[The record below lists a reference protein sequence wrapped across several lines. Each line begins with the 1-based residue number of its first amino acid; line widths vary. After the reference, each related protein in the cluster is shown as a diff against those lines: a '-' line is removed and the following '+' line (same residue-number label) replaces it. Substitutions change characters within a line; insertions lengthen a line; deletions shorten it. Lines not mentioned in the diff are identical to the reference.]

1 VVIASCTPRTHEPL
15 FQEVLAKAGLNPY
28 LVTMANIRD
37 QCSWVHMQ
45 QYEEATGK
53 AKDLVRMAVGRI
65 TFARPLTRQKIDV
78 TKEALVIGGGMAG
91 ITAALEMAGMEY
103 KTYLVEKSD
112 KLGGNAAKLAL
123 SPSGRYYGG
132 YIQKYIDDVINNPLI
147 EVFVNTEIK
156 KIDGYVG
163 NFTTE
168 LKVGDE
174 IRTIKHG
181 VVIVATGAKERKP
194 TEYLYGQNSNIITQM
209 ELENRILTG
218 KLDVNNIK
226 NVVMIQCVGSRDEE
240 RPYCSRVCCNQAIK
254 NAMIIK
260 QMNEDINVTILYRDI
275 RTYGLNEISY
285 RRARKAGVQF
295 IHYEPENRPEVE
307 LKDKK
312 LYVKIYEP
320 IVDSVIAIQPDLLVL
335 STGIECQADE
345 NRKLAQMLKVPL
357 NQEGF
362 FLEAHAKLRPVDF
375 ATEGVYLCG
384 LAHAPKNMK
393 ESIAQA
399 KAAAARAATIIS
411 KDSLETE
418 GTIAR
423 VSERDCTAC
432 GTCEK
437 VCAYKAISVEEIQ
450 SRGKTVRHAVVNP
463 VLCKGCGT
471 CSAACRCGAIDVDG
485 FADRQVLSEI
495 ELLIS
500 SL

>member
-1 VVIASCTPRTHEPL
+1 
-15 FQEVLAKAGLNPY
+15 
-28 LVTMANIRD
+28 
-37 QCSWVHMQ
+37 
-45 QYEEATGK
+45 
-53 AKDLVRMAVGRI
+53 
-65 TFARPLTRQKIDV
+65 
-78 TKEALVIGGGMAG
+78 
-91 ITAALEMAGMEY
+91 
-103 KTYLVEKSD
+103 
-112 KLGGNAAKLAL
+112 
-123 SPSGRYYGG
+123 
-132 YIQKYIDDVINNPLI
+132 
-147 EVFVNTEIK
+147 
-156 KIDGYVG
+156 
-163 NFTTE
+163 
-168 LKVGDE
+168 
-174 IRTIKHG
+174 
-181 VVIVATGAKERKP
+181 
-194 TEYLYGQNSNIITQM
+194 
-209 ELENRILTG
+209 
-218 KLDVNNIK
+218 
-226 NVVMIQCVGSRDEE
+226 
-240 RPYCSRVCCNQAIK
+240 
-254 NAMIIK
+254 MIIK